1 MNKNPLQYS
10 EPVDSSVPG
19 NVPPSA
25 VGSGPLG
32 ETHDSPLGSGLAKDA
47 MLAEVLKFI
56 GQDCTQKI
64 ESYLERCET
73 RQEGE

>member
-1 MNKNPLQYS
+1 MNKNPLQYD
-10 EPVDSSVPG
+10 EPVDSSVSE
-19 NVPPSA
+19 NAPPTA
-25 VGSGPLG
+25 VGSGPVP

-47 MLAEVLKFI
+47 TLAEVLKFI